1 MTRGSI
7 CKHVKNITPRIPV
20 HTLMSFQIQVDIPV
34 IIITNTNKEL
44 AKSYNIKKIQI
55 TSIQI

>member
-1 MTRGSI
+1 MTIGSI
-7 CKHVKNITPRIPV
+7 CKHVKNITPRI

-34 IIITNTNKEL
+34 KNITNTNKEL